1 MKIIVHPGTST
12 IIRAD
17 ECITVDPEEL
27 NAEDSAALWS
37 ALEEGLDQEVV
48 EIAER
53 VGTPIGT
60 PIETA
65 EAEHCEHCVWDG
77 VAYWVGGEP
86 IAQWITC
93 EVCDWGNE

>member
-17 ECITVDPEEL
+17 ECVTVDPEEL

-65 EAEHCEHCVWDG
+65 EAEHCEHCQRKCRG
-77 VAYWVGGEP
+77 
-86 IAQWITC
+86 C
-93 EVCDWGNE
+93 H

>member
-1 MKIIVHPGTST
+1 MKIIVHPGTGT

-17 ECITVDPEEL
+17 ECVIVDPEKL

-53 VGTPIGT
+53 VGDVLI
-60 PIETA
+60 
-65 EAEHCEHCVWDG
+65 D
-77 VAYWVGGEP
+77 
-86 IAQWITC
+86 
-93 EVCDWGNE
+93 

>member
-1 MKIIVHPGTST
+1 MKLIIHPGTAT

-17 ECITVDPEEL
+17 ECLVIDSEKL

-53 VGTPIGT
+53 VGDL
-60 PIETA
+60 
-65 EAEHCEHCVWDG
+65 VL
-77 VAYWVGGEP
+77 
-86 IAQWITC
+86 AQ
-93 EVCDWGNE
+93 

>member
-1 MKIIVHPGTST
+1 MKLIIHPGTAT

-17 ECITVDPEEL
+17 ECLVIDSEKL

-53 VGTPIGT
+53 VGDLAL
-60 PIETA
+60 A
-65 EAEHCEHCVWDG
+65 E
-77 VAYWVGGEP
+77 
-86 IAQWITC
+86 
-93 EVCDWGNE
+93 